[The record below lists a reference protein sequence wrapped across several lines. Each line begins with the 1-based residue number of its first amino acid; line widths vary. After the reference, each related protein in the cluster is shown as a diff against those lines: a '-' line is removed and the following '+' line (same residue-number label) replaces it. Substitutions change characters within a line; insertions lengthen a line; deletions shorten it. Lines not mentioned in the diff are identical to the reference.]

1 MVDIYG
7 RMIVEV
13 RESNDTQTR
22 AFKMAEYAIPTDV
35 ETIVQTNE
43 ILVQRA
49 IMLNSDDAIVYAR
62 QCREFGAGYWIAKN
76 GLEVVVVYSLDS
88 DGKIS

>member
-1 MVDIYG
+1 M
-7 RMIVEV
+7 
-13 RESNDTQTR
+13 T
-22 AFKMAEYAIPTDV
+22 EYAIPTDV
-35 ETIVQTNE
+35 QTIVQTNE

-49 IMLNSDDAIVYAR
+49 TMLNSDDAIVYAR